1 MEKPIKFI
9 KPKLKTKRYHKFHA
23 PIMSIEE
30 YEKIT
35 QPENLK
41 FKSGFTIFRQFL
53 NSDFIYNKKLSTYVS
68 FYSGK
73 VKNKK
78 ANGWGKEIIMQTF
91 YPPGNEY
98 YDMNTFNPTVDEYY
112 EGEWKNGKRD
122 GYGECYNY
130 HPLIGEPVVFDNP
143 YDTKPRMYFLEE
155 DGEVYKGYWKNG
167 KKVSK

>member
-9 KPKLKTKRYHKFHA
+9 KPKLKTKRHHKLHG
-23 PIMSIEE
+23 PTMSIEE

-41 FKSGFTIFRQFL
+41 FKSGCTSVDLNFL
-53 NSDFIYNKKLSTYVS
+53 DKKHTKRIS

-78 ANGWGKEIIMQTF
+78 ANGWGIEIITETF
-91 YPPGNEY
+91 
-98 YDMNTFNPTVDEYY
+98 DPTILEYY

-130 HPLIGEPVVFDNP
+130 HPLIGPMQYEGDFS
-143 YDTKPRMYFLEE
+143 YTKPKMYEVKGFE
-155 DGEVYKGYWKNG
+155 EVYKGFWKKG

>member
-9 KPKLKTKRYHKFHA
+9 KPKLKTKRYHKLHG
-23 PIMSIEE
+23 PTMSIEE

-41 FKSGFTIFRQFL
+41 FKSGFT
-53 NSDFIYNKKLSTYVS
+53 SVDFIINKKLNIKWVS

-78 ANGWGKEIIMQTF
+78 ANGWGIEIIM
-91 YPPGNEY
+91 E
-98 YDMNTFNPTVDEYY
+98 TFNPTVNEYY

-130 HPLIGEPVVFDNP
+130 HPLIGEPVVFDDP

-167 KKVSK
+167 KKVLIKK

>member
-9 KPKLKTKRYHKFHA
+9 KPKLKTKRYHKLHG
-23 PIMSIEE
+23 PTMSIEE
-30 YEKIT
+30 YDKIT
-35 QPENLK
+35 RPKNLK
-41 FKSGFTIFRQFL
+41 FKSGLTSGKTSL
-53 NSDFIYNKKLSTYVS
+53 NETLDWISL
-68 FYSGK
+68 YSGK

-78 ANGWGKEIIMQTF
+78 ANGWGIEIIT
-91 YPPGNEY
+91 EI
-98 YDMNTFNPTVDEYY
+98 YDSTIYEYY

-155 DGEVYKGYWKNG
+155 DGKVYKGYWKNG